1 MDNRQIRIF
10 ISSTF
15 NDLNDERD
23 YLVNNIFKVISKKAS
38 SRDVSIIPLDLR
50 WGITAEEAKQSKV
63 VKICLDEIKRTRPF
77 FIGIIGERYGWCPT
91 VSEIGNESELKEQ
104 YEWVLDAVRRKISI
118 TEIEI
123 QYGVLKN
130 PAPMEAFFYIK
141 DPKKLQIPVDEKLDN
156 LRQQIINNQRYPVK
170 YFSQKEDLGEMIEQD
185 FLSVLDKLYPK
196 PVSSKEYEQLEQSSV
211 QHFLRS
217 NYIPLPGIYD
227 KLDAFCTQAQDN
239 LLAVTS
245 PSGMGKSAL
254 LANWLSES
262 PVAKNMKIAFYFT
275 TSTYISGEHILNHI
289 LSQLCI
295 APNMESLDMSTPQ
308 KTLIK
313 IMEETDKPLLIV
325 IDGLNQVFEEKDRRL
340 SWLPEPFGRT
350 KMIVTATEDSAA
362 SEVLQIRQAQFI
374 KINILPAEVRQ
385 SILVEYFGQ
394 RAKKMSQQQIH
405 RITESPLC
413 NNALLLKTMLSQLTD
428 FGRFELLDAEIERYV
443 TSSSPQDF
451 YQQVLISM
459 EKNYGKELVDSV
471 FGLIASSRHGLSE
484 QELSNILEFRM
495 LDWAQLYAALTNYV
509 CVANSLID
517 FSHDTIRQAV
527 KIRYL
532 SKPEQQS
539 LRRRQIIEYFMP
551 QTFSHRKIDEL
562 SWQYAQD
569 KAYDDL
575 YHLLLDLRTEEYIY
589 DKDLYELGQYW
600 RMLISS
606 DFKRYSFEKII
617 NTDAPSDYDED
628 RLGKLYGD
636 LAIFSH
642 IVLSMHEPAIML
654 AKKSL
659 SLERYQQNDSLMRCS
674 FYFLLTGL
682 CQESGRSDD
691 AVVFCKAGLETCQRF
706 LGESY
711 ETNKFRARL
720 ALLLNMRHEWKDA
733 EKEYLE
739 VLEYWDSI
747 GAVDSDEKANV
758 LNELG
763 EMYGQMYL
771 PDQSA
776 LYLNQALKIRLK
788 LHGEKNTMAANSY
801 NTIGRIYEDAGDM
814 EKALEIFKKSLGI
827 RMELYGENHPDT
839 LTCMSNVVRVLI
851 ATKRIEEANVLN
863 TKLLESNIRILGP
876 RHMNVGTNYHN
887 KGWAELESG
896 NYEKAV
902 HDLVQALDIFT
913 ENKGPHNPERAACL
927 KNISLAYYRMNNF
940 CKAIEYINLSMETYI
955 SCFGNDSK
963 EVAES
968 YYARSFILSEMGEYD
983 KAISD
988 NYTCLRII
996 NENDYSNYK
1005 IKGDALY
1012 GLADDYRN
1020 LMQYDY
1026 ALKFAQKSSDFY
1038 EKLLG
1043 EDNQCHIN
1051 SQIEIMDIYYDM
1063 GEYQRCIDKA
1073 NQILNYLQSI
1083 GRTMDEDM
1091 GRCLYQIAGSYG
1103 EMGQYEKA
1111 LPYATENLKVRNNSS
1126 SEDILAISRANYQ
1139 IAYLY
1144 INLKEYAKAEP
1155 YCKQAVQLDKKAGD
1169 SGKKQLSH
1177 SNNIMGVLYY
1187 NQKRYEDAVP
1197 YYRQTLSW
1205 REENLNE
1212 NDNKLSAIRKNLAY
1226 ALMGMDN
1233 YAEAFDLLWKVLECL
1248 QQDDYADEKDIR
1260 HIIRNLAECV
1270 DYQDLGVS
1278 KTSQIVDYLLMY
1290 NINTSRTAQLC
1301 KKLAFYYHGEKQ
1313 YQKAMDYWKKEA
1325 KIRVEDLHE
1334 VSENTAWALS
1344 NIGVILRNSKQN
1356 KEAMSYF
1363 IKSRDCWI
1371 EIQGENSEMVKK
1383 LTTEINKML

>member
-23 YLVNNIFKVISKKAS
+23 YLVNNIFKVLSKKAS

-104 YEWVLDAVRRKISI
+104 YEWVLDAVSRKLSI

-141 DPKKLQIPVDEKLDN
+141 DPQKLQVPYDDKLEN
-156 LRQQIINNQRYPVK
+156 LRQTIINNRRYPVK
-170 YFSQKEDLGEMIEQD
+170 YFSQKEDLGKMIEQD

-196 PVSSKEYEQLEQSSV
+196 PVSEKEYEQLEQSSV
-211 QHFLRS
+211 QHSLKS
-217 NYIPLPGIYD
+217 NYIPIPGLYD
-227 KLDAFCTQAQDN
+227 ELDAFCSQDQCN
-239 LLAVTS
+239 LLAIKS

-254 LANWLSES
+254 IANWLSES
-262 PVAKNMKIAFYFT
+262 PVAKNMKTVMYFT
-275 TSTYISGEHILNHI
+275 TSTYTTGEHILNHI
-289 LSQLCI
+289 ISQLCTDS
-295 APNMESLDMSTPQ
+295 NMASLEMTTPQ

-313 IMEETDKPLLIV
+313 IMEETDEPLLIV
-325 IDGLNQVFEEKDRRL
+325 IDGLNQVYEEKGLRL
-340 SWLPEPFGRT
+340 SWLPEPIGRT
-350 KMIVTATEDSAA
+350 KMIVTATEASSAL
-362 SEVLQIRQAQFI
+362 EVLEIRQAQI
-374 KINILPAEVRQ
+374 IEINTLPVEVRQ
-385 SILVEYFGQ
+385 SILVEYFGE
-394 RAKKMSQQQIH
+394 RAKKMNQQQIS
-405 RITESPLC
+405 RIIECPLC
-413 NNALLLKTMLSQLTD
+413 NNTHLLKTMLSQLTD
-428 FGRFELLDAEIERYV
+428 FGHFELLDVEIERYV
-443 TSSSPQDF
+443 NSSSPQDF
-451 YQQVLISM
+451 YQQFLISM

-471 FGLIASSRHGLSE
+471 FSLIALSRHGLSE
-484 QELSNILEFRM
+484 QELSDIIGFRK
-495 LDWAQLYAALTNYV
+495 LDWVQLYAAMTNHV
-509 CVANSLID
+509 CVANSLIS
-517 FSHDTIRQAV
+517 FNHDTIRQAV
-527 KIRYL
+527 TIRYL
-532 SKPEQQS
+532 SKPGQQV
-539 LRRRQIIEYFMP
+539 LRRRQIIKYFMP
-551 QTFSHRKIDEL
+551 QAFSHRKIDEL

-569 KAYDDL
+569 RAYDDL
-575 YHLLLDLRTEEYIY
+575 YHMLLDLRTEEYLY
-589 DKDLYELGQYW
+589 EKDLYELGQYW

-606 DFKRYSFEKII
+606 NPKRYSFEKVI
-617 NTDAPSDYDED
+617 NSDVPSDFDED
-628 RLGKLYGD
+628 RVGKLYGD

-642 IVLSMHEPAIML
+642 IVMSMHEPAIML
-654 AKKSL
+654 AKKGMSFRCSKTL
-659 SLERYQQNDSLMRCS
+659 WQCS
-674 FYFLLTGL
+674 FYYLLTGL

-691 AVVFCKAGLETCQRF
+691 AVIFCKAGLESCQRI

-747 GAVDSDEKANV
+747 GAVDADEKANV

-788 LHGEKNTMAANSY
+788 LHGEKNTMTANSY

-814 EKALEIFKKSLGI
+814 EKALEMFKKSLGI

-863 TKLLESNIRILGP
+863 TKLLESNIGILGS

-902 HDLVQALDIFT
+902 HDLFQALDIFT

-927 KNISLAYYRMNNF
+927 KNIAQVYYRMNNF
-940 CKAIEYINLSMETYI
+940 CKAIEYINLSLETYI
-955 SCFGNDSK
+955 NCFGKDSK

-1026 ALKFAQKSSDFY
+1026 ALEFAQKSSDFY

-1063 GEYQRCIDKA
+1063 GEFQRCIDKA
-1073 NQILNYLQSI
+1073 TQILNYLQSI
-1083 GRTMDEDM
+1083 GRVMDEDM

-1103 EMGQYEKA
+1103 EMGQFEKA
-1111 LPYATENLKVRNNSS
+1111 LPYAKENLKVRNNSN

-1212 NDNKLSAIRKNLAY
+1212 KDNKLSAIRKNLAY

-1248 QQDDYADEKDIR
+1248 QQDDYTDEKEICS
-1260 HIIRNLAECV
+1260 IIRNLAECV
-1270 DYQDLGVS
+1270 DCQDLGVT
-1278 KTSQIVDYLLMY
+1278 KTSQIVDYLLKY
-1290 NINTSRTAQLC
+1290 NINISRTAQLC
-1301 KKLAFYYHGEKQ
+1301 KKLAFHYHGEKQ

-1325 KIRVEDLHE
+1325 KIRVEDLQE

-1344 NIGVILRNSKQN
+1344 NIGVMLRNSKQN
-1356 KEAMSYF
+1356 EEAVSF
-1363 IKSRDCWI
+1363 FARSRDCWV
-1371 EIQGENSEMVKK
+1371 EIQGKEGEMVKK
-1383 LTTEINKML
+1383 LTTEINKIMAL